1 MINRNEKLFY
11 RAKNKKLCERKWTFV
26 ICENLLNKYR
36 KKLLDTATKNGN
48 RCCKNCSQK
57 VFHKISAATGELIRH
72 KVTKKVVEPKSAPE
86 ANTRNIE
93 EIISPPEKRK
103 KY

>member
-1 MINRNEKLFY
+1 MKSYSIEPRTRNYVEGNGLLSFARTYSTNTGRNHWILLQKTEIDV
-11 RAKNKKLCERKWTFV
+11 AK
-26 ICENLLNKYR
+26 
-36 KKLLDTATKNGN
+36 TAPK
-48 RCCKNCSQK
+48 K
-57 VFHKISAATGELIRH
+57 VFYKTSAATGELIEN

-86 ANTRNIE
+86 ANTRNME